1 LKASKKKVVENV
13 DENKE
18 KSGQGQLDK
27 ILQRMKLKD
36 GLVPKTARKEILQ
49 VDEEHIEIKIDEHFE

>member
-1 LKASKKKVVENV
+1 MKSSKKKVVVNV

-27 ILQRMKLKD
+27 ILQRMKNKEN
-36 GLVPKTARKEILQ
+36 LVPKTARKEILK
-49 VDEEHIEIKIDEHFE
+49 VDDDLVDKDDRNE